1 MHRFYIAFQRL
12 VPIAVTF
19 LALLLPASVGSVVLA
34 QDASDATDLELEVPL
49 WIAELDADEAQTRRA
64 AEQKLIKAGPDASDY
79 LPAILDDLSIEARE
93 RLNRVRAEWAKRKA
107 ETHVEAQLIRL
118 QNAKT
123 LGEALEAIST
133 VSEVEFDLES
143 AGPGVDPNQSI
154 QAPRSPLNFWHAV
167 DHVLDQANLDINFYG
182 GDRTKLMLIPRKENR
197 PSRVESAAYI
207 GIYRLE
213 PTVVTARRVLRS
225 PELSGLNLNL
235 SIEWQ
240 PNRTPIGLSLPIS
253 AVNGKL
259 DSGEALVPQTSG
271 ETIDI
276 ATNSEMAQSEFFL
289 PLQLPNLPAERID
302 RLSGTLTAMIPGRR
316 EEFALDLNETAA
328 SHTEDQMTVSIE
340 AVRDADPL
348 REIRVGVE
356 LDSAGRSL
364 ESHRQWIFENEA
376 YVLLE
381 DETRLDHLGYEVFRQ
396 TDSGVGIGYLFDF
409 GAAGSPPPGSKLIY
423 ESPTSVAQDAVDFI
437 LNDIPTP

>member
-1 MHRFYIAFQRL
+1 MHRFHVAHQRL
-12 VPIAVTF
+12 VPIAVTLLAF
-19 LALLLPASVGSVVLA
+19 CLLALAASNAHA
-34 QDASDATDLELEVPL
+34 QDSADTLELEVPL

-64 AEQKLIKAGPDASDY
+64 AELKLIEAGPDASDY

-107 ETHVEAQLIRL
+107 ESHVETQLIRL

-133 VSEVEFDLES
+133 VSEVEFDLEA
-143 AGPGVDPNQSI
+143 AGEGGDLTQTI
-154 QAPRSPLNFWHAV
+154 RAPRSPLNFWHAV
-167 DHVLDQANLDINFYG
+167 DHVLDQAKLDINFYG
-182 GDRTKLMLIPRKENR
+182 GDRTTLMLIPRDENR
-197 PSRVESAAYI
+197 PSRVESAAYV

-225 PELSGLNLNL
+225 PELSSMNLNL
-235 SIEWQ
+235 TIEWQ
-240 PNRTPIGLSLPIS
+240 PNRTPIGLTLPIS

-259 DSGEALVPQTSG
+259 DSGETLVPQTSG
-271 ETIDI
+271 DTIDI
-276 ATNSEMAQSEFFL
+276 ATNTEMAQSEFFL
-289 PLQLPNLPAERID
+289 PMQLPNRPSETIER
-302 RLSGTLTAMIPGRR
+302 LAGTLTAMIPGRR
-316 EEFALDLNETAA
+316 EKFALVLNEPAA
-328 SHTEDQMTVSIE
+328 SQTEDQMTVSIE

-376 YVLLE
+376 YVILE
-381 DETRLDHLGYEVFRQ
+381 DGTRMDHLGYEVFRQ

-409 GAAGSPPPGSKLIY
+409 SPAGSPPPGSKLIY

>member
-1 MHRFYIAFQRL
+1 MHRFHVAHQRL
-12 VPIAVTF
+12 VPIAVTLLAF
-19 LALLLPASVGSVVLA
+19 CLLALAASYAHA
-34 QDASDATDLELEVPL
+34 QDSADTLELEVPL

-64 AEQKLIKAGPDASDY
+64 AELKLIEAGPDASDY

-107 ETHVEAQLIRL
+107 ESHVETQLIRL

-133 VSEVEFDLES
+133 VSEVEFDLEA
-143 AGPGVDPNQSI
+143 AGEGGDLTQTI
-154 QAPRSPLNFWHAV
+154 RAPRSPLNFWHAV
-167 DHVLDQANLDINFYG
+167 DHVLDQAKLDINFYG
-182 GDRTKLMLIPRKENR
+182 GDRTTLMLIPRDENR
-197 PSRVESAAYI
+197 PSRVESAAYV

-225 PELSGLNLNL
+225 PELSSMNLNL
-235 SIEWQ
+235 TIEWQ
-240 PNRTPIGLSLPIS
+240 PNRTPIGLTLPIS

-259 DSGEALVPQTSG
+259 DSGETLVPQTSG
-271 ETIDI
+271 DTIDI
-276 ATNSEMAQSEFFL
+276 ATNTEMAQSEFFL
-289 PLQLPNLPAERID
+289 PMQLPNRPSETIER
-302 RLSGTLTAMIPGRR
+302 LAGTLTAMIPGRR
-316 EEFALDLNETAA
+316 EKFALDLNEPAA
-328 SHTEDQMTVSIE
+328 SQTEDQMTVSIE

-376 YVLLE
+376 YVILE
-381 DETRLDHLGYEVFRQ
+381 DGTRMDHLGYEVFRQ

-409 GAAGSPPPGSKLIY
+409 GPASSPPPGSKLIY

>member
-1 MHRFYIAFQRL
+1 MHRFHVTHPRL
-12 VPIAVTF
+12 VTIAVT
-19 LALLLPASVGSVVLA
+19 LMALCVTAIAGTPLFG
-34 QDASDATDLELEVPL
+34 QDATETTDLELEVPI

-64 AEQKLIKAGPDASDY
+64 AEQKLIDAGQEAADY

-93 RLNRVRAEWAKRKA
+93 RLNRVRAEWATRKA
-107 ETHVEAQLIRL
+107 ETHVETQLIRL

-123 LGEALEAIST
+123 LGEALEAISAA
-133 VSEVEFDLES
+133 SEVEFDLEA
-143 AGPGVDPNQSI
+143 AGPGIDPGQSI

-167 DHVLDQANLDINFYG
+167 DHVLDQADLDINFYG
-182 GDRTKLMLIPRKENR
+182 GDRTTLMLIPRQANR
-197 PSRVESAAYI
+197 PSRVESAAYV

-259 DSGEALVPQTSG
+259 SSGEALVPQTSG

-289 PLQLPNLPAERID
+289 PMQLPSLPAEKIE

-316 EEFALDLNETAA
+316 ETFTLDLNDPAA
-328 SHTEDQMTVSIE
+328 SQTEDQMTVAIE
-340 AVRDADPL
+340 SVRDADPL

-356 LDSAGRSL
+356 LQSAGRSL

-381 DETRLDHLGYEVFRQ
+381 DETRLDHLGYQVFRQ

>member
-1 MHRFYIAFQRL
+1 MHRFHVAHQRL
-12 VPIAVTF
+12 VPIAVTLLAF
-19 LALLLPASVGSVVLA
+19 CLLALAASNAHA
-34 QDASDATDLELEVPL
+34 QDSADTLELEVPL

-64 AEQKLIKAGPDASDY
+64 AELKLIEAGPDASDY

-107 ETHVEAQLIRL
+107 ESHVETQLIRL

-133 VSEVEFDLES
+133 VSEVEFDLEA
-143 AGPGVDPNQSI
+143 AGEGGDLTQTI
-154 QAPRSPLNFWHAV
+154 RAPRSPLNFWHAV
-167 DHVLDQANLDINFYG
+167 DHVLDQAKLDINFYG
-182 GDRTKLMLIPRKENR
+182 GDRTTLMLIPRDENR
-197 PSRVESAAYI
+197 PSRVESAAYV

-213 PTVVTARRVLRS
+213 ATVVTARRVLRS
-225 PELSGLNLNL
+225 PELSSMNLNL
-235 SIEWQ
+235 TIEWQ
-240 PNRTPIGLSLPIS
+240 PNRTPIGLTLPIS

-259 DSGEALVPQTSG
+259 DSGETLVPQTSG
-271 ETIDI
+271 DTIDI
-276 ATNSEMAQSEFFL
+276 ATNTEMAQSEFFL
-289 PLQLPNLPAERID
+289 PMQLPNRPSETIER
-302 RLSGTLTAMIPGRR
+302 LAGTLTAMIPGRR
-316 EEFALDLNETAA
+316 EKFALDLNEPAA
-328 SHTEDQMTVSIE
+328 SQTEDQMTVSIE

-376 YVLLE
+376 YVILE
-381 DETRLDHLGYEVFRQ
+381 DGTRMDHLGYEVFRQ
-396 TDSGVGIGYLFDF
+396 TNSGVGIGYLFDF
-409 GAAGSPPPGSKLIY
+409 GPAGSPPPGSKLIY

>member
-1 MHRFYIAFQRL
+1 MHRFHVAHQRL
-12 VPIAVTF
+12 VPIAVTL
-19 LALLLPASVGSVVLA
+19 LAFFLPALTASHTHA
-34 QDASDATDLELEVPL
+34 QESAETLELEVPL
-49 WIAELDADEAQTRRA
+49 WIAELDADEAQTRRS
-64 AEQKLIKAGPDASDY
+64 AEKKLIDAGPDASDY

-107 ETHVEAQLIRL
+107 ETHVETQLIRL

-133 VSEVEFDLES
+133 VSEVEFDLDS
-143 AGPGVDPNQSI
+143 AGAAGDLTQTI

-167 DHVLDQANLDINFYG
+167 DHVLDQAKLDINFYG
-182 GDRTKLMLIPRKENR
+182 GDRTTLMLIARDENR

-225 PELSGLNLNL
+225 PELSSMNLNL
-235 SIEWQ
+235 TIEWQ
-240 PNRTPIGLSLPIS
+240 PNRTPIGLTLPIS

-259 DSGEALVPQTSG
+259 DSGETLVPQSSG
-271 ETIDI
+271 DKIDI

-289 PLQLPNLPAERID
+289 PMQLPSRPSERIE
-302 RLSGTLTAMIPGRR
+302 RLAGTLTAMIPGRR
-316 EEFALDLNETAA
+316 EKFALDLNAPAA
-328 SHTEDQMTVSIE
+328 SQTEDQMTVSIE
-340 AVRDADPL
+340 AIRDADPL

-381 DETRLDHLGYEVFRQ
+381 DETRMDHLGYEVFRQ